1 LLPGQDLNMGSLGYE
16 LAEANSWER
25 YCELRQARSGVDHRK
40 VAEGCGRPLR
50 IGWFIYLLRSCGITV

>member
-1 LLPGQDLNMGSLGYE
+1 MGSLGYE